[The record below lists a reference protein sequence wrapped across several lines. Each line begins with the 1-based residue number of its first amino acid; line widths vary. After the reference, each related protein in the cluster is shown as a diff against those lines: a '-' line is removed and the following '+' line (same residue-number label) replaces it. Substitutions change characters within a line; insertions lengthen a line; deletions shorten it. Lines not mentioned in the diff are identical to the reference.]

1 MHSDPK
7 HYVILGQV
15 LGVFGV
21 KGWVKIRSDT
31 EPREN
36 ILQYSPWYLRRPEG
50 WVSYRLCASQ
60 MQSKG
65 LIVQFEGITDRD
77 VAAQLLGCEIA
88 VPRAQLPT
96 PAQGEYYWADLIGLK
111 VRNTHGEDL
120 GKVTSLLETGAN
132 DVLVVRDG
140 ESEHLIPYITGYYIL
155 KVDPAAGYIEVD
167 WERDFSTGE

>member
-1 MHSDPK
+1 MHTDPN

-36 ILQYSPWYLRRPEG
+36 ILQYSPWYLRQQDG
-50 WVSYRLCASQ
+50 WVSYRVNASQ
-60 MQSKG
+60 QHSKG

-77 VAAQLLGCEIA
+77 IAAQLLGCEIA
-88 VPRAQLPT
+88 VPREELPA
-96 PAQGEYYWADLIGLK
+96 PAKGEYYWADLIGLR
-111 VRNTHGEDL
+111 VRNQQGEEL

-132 DVLVVRDG
+132 DVLVIRDG
-140 ESEHLIPYITGYYIL
+140 EQEHLIPYITGYYIL
-155 KVDPAAGYIEVD
+155 KVDPAAGFIDVD
-167 WERDFSTGE
+167 WDRDFSTGE